1 MANELERGKRTI
13 REYLSEVS
21 DMSTLNNRRV
31 FKIIVDEFE
40 TKMKNENYFNEIAT
54 FLNRRK
60 PKKEKDEFC
69 FNIVKDIVHSI
80 DVKAIYASKYPDAF
94 NIIETTDAINTM
106 APEDHHYDAFNINS
120 NEDENTLE
128 EISAEDINFY
138 INNF

>member
-40 TKMKNENYFNEIAT
+40 TKMKNEDYFNEIAT

-80 DVKAIYASKYPDAF
+80 DVKAIYLSKYPDAF
-94 NIIETTDAINTM
+94 KTEVEESIDVKESVL
-106 APEDHHYDAFNINS
+106 EDSIVQT
-120 NEDENTLE
+120 DENVSEKTEVEKYWFL
-128 EISAEDINFY
+128 Y
-138 INNF
+138 Q

>member
-13 REYLSEVS
+13 REYLSEIS

-40 TKMKNENYFNEIAT
+40 TRMKDENYFNEIST

-60 PKKEKDEFC
+60 PKEEKNEFC

-80 DVKAIYASKYPDAF
+80 DVKSIYASKYPDAF
-94 NIIETTDAINTM
+94 NI
-106 APEDHHYDAFNINS
+106 NS
-120 NEDENTLE
+120 NEDKNTLE

>member
-40 TKMKNENYFNEIAT
+40 TKMKNENYFNEMSA

-94 NIIETTDAINTM
+94 NI
-106 APEDHHYDAFNINS
+106 NS